1 MEKPHKRLE
10 VWRKSVDFVIEIY
23 KITKGFPADER
34 YALVSQMRRAAVS
47 IPSNLAEGAAK
58 GTNEYIQYIRI
69 AIGSASE
76 LDTQL
81 EICYRLGYLSKD
93 SYQNLDQRLTQI
105 DRMLVGLR
113 QSLLKK

>member
-1 MEKPHKRLE
+1 MVLKC
-10 VWRKSVDFVIEIY
+10 
-23 KITKGFPADER
+23 
-34 YALVSQMRRAAVS
+34 
-47 IPSNLAEGAAK
+47 
-58 GTNEYIQYIRI
+58 
-69 AIGSASE
+69 E

-81 EICYRLGYLSKD
+81 EICYRLGYLSED